1 MYRYSIKEFCG
12 QINLGNVILEWSGFF
27 LSLLSQREGSWWDN
41 GHEVRK
47 QEISSEVG
55 VQTGGEVIRSVD
67 SFYWA

>member
-12 QINLGNVILEWSGFF
+12 QINLGNVILEWSVF
-27 LSLLSQREGSWWDN
+27 LSLLCQREGSWWDN
-41 GHEVRK
+41 GYKVRK

-67 SFYWA
+67 CFYWA